1 MYRIRYAF
9 LMVPLVLMGCSVAA
23 PPTGPR
29 LTQEMVDAYLAFQS
43 DWDVMSIAERQ
54 DACSVFEL
62 SASSGYSYV
71 QQSFLNDVC

>member
-43 DWDVMSIAERQ
+43 DWDVMSANERQ
-54 DACSVFEL
+54 DACSAFAVSL
-62 SASSGYSYV
+62 SSNYSYV
-71 QQSFLNDVC
+71 QRSFLNDVC